1 MGRQINFYIAK
12 ATTDVLR
19 EYINDNGFQL
29 FNQWETMLTKFM
41 QKTSFFI
48 QMCYYEGEQLGK
60 KGALKRPNMILSFFF

>member
-48 QMCYYEGEQLGK
+48 QMCYYEGE
-60 KGALKRPNMILSFFF
+60 